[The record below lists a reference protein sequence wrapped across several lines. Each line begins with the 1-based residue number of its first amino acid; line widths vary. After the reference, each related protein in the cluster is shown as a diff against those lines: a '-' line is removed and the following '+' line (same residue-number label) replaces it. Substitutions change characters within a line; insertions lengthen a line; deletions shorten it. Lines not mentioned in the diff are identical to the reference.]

1 MAYDENRVMAV
12 NESIST
18 TFDKDRGEW
27 NTKIKELVEMIKNMN
42 ELAMCQVYMLSYRQQ
57 LLDKMAGL
65 KKQIY
70 KSNNSWDRNYRIRY
84 ESYFNHNIKLSSN
97 EKDKFVKS
105 DLVQLRRQ
113 IDYLN
118 NHLEYYIESIKTLDN
133 MAFAIN
139 NRIKLDEEQQ

>member
-1 MAYDENRVMAV
+1 MAYDESKIDRSNDI
-12 NESIST
+12 ISN
-18 TFDKDRGEW
+18 TFDKDREEW
-27 NTKIKELVEMIKNMN
+27 NDKIKQLVKMIKNIDQ
-42 ELAMCQVYMLSYRQQ
+42 LAECQVYMLSYRQQ
-57 LLDKMAGL
+57 LLEKMAGL

-70 KSNNSWDRNYRIRY
+70 RSNNSWDRNYRIKY
-84 ESYFNHNIKLSSN
+84 ESYFNYNLKLSAV
-97 EKDKFVKS
+97 EKDRFVKS

-118 NHLEYYIESIKTLDN
+118 NHLEYYIESIRTLDN